1 MGYALKKSLPD
12 CAELRF
18 INKHLDITNEEVWQQ
33 HLTADVDLVFVSKAY
48 SNTGQMAPVDA
59 IIEQARSL
67 DIISILDIAQSA
79 GVIPLDLQVT
89 TPDFM
94 LGSSVKWLCGGPGA
108 AYLWVNPNIM
118 DQCQPIDVGWFS
130 HENPFEFNIHEFRY
144 HPTAL
149 RFWGGTPSVAPYAFA
164 GHSINYFAN
173 IGSEAVR
180 KHNQQM
186 IDKLIHS
193 LSAFVVSPI
202 EREKRSGTVI
212 LHFGDHQQKV
222 KQAVAMAK
230 ISVDERVHGLRVS
243 AHVYNDN
250 DDVDKLIDEVK
261 RATG

>member
-1 MGYALKKSLPD
+1 MGYALKKSLPE

-18 INKHLDITNEEVWQQ
+18 IDKHLDITDEEVWQQ
-33 HLTADVDLVFVSKAY
+33 HLTADIDLVFVSKAY
-48 SNTGQMAPVDA
+48 SNTGQLAPVEA

-89 TPDFM
+89 KPDFM

-108 AYLWVNPNIM
+108 AYLWVSPSII
-118 DQCQPIDVGWFS
+118 DHCQPIDVGWFS
-130 HENPFEFNIHEFRY
+130 HENPFEFDIHEFRY
-144 HPTAL
+144 HSTSL
-149 RFWGGTPSVAPYAFA
+149 KFWGGTPSIAPYAFA
-164 GHSINYFAN
+164 SHSINYFAN
-173 IGSEAVR
+173 IGSETVR

-186 IDKLIHS
+186 IDKLINS

-212 LHFGDHQQKV
+212 LHFGEQQQKV
-222 KQAVAMAK
+222 KQALAMAT

-243 AHVYNDN
+243 AHVYNDS

-261 RATG
+261 RTMD